1 MPGYYVAITK
11 YAQELLDDLQVLKND
26 WPSQVLTMQENW
38 IGRSEGLEFKFELSV
53 ESKAKLERSFSK
65 YFVFTTRPDTIYGV
79 SYSALAPEHPIVK
92 YIVENNLLP
101 EKRLKL

>member
-1 MPGYYVAITK
+1 
-11 YAQELLDDLQVLKND
+11 
-26 WPSQVLTMQENW
+26 MQENW
-38 IGRSEGLEFKFELSV
+38 IGRSEGLEFKFELSK
-53 ESKAKLERSFSK
+53 ESKLKLEREFTK

-101 EKRLKL
+101 EKKIKEIKEMQKVSERDRATQEKEGYLLKLM